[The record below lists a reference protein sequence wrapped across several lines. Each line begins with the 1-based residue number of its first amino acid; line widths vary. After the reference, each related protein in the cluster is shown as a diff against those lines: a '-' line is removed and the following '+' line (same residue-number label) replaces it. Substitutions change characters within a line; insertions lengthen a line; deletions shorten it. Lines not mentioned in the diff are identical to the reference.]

1 MKMLKKLL
9 RRKNNH
15 FPVLIIILLTIYQSC
30 ASKSEIKQHA
40 PVRPKITIETLR
52 QDYES
57 KILTNDVYYLYMT
70 YTIFSQNLLPDE
82 YKGMVGPR
90 DGTPIIMEVPRAY
103 YSLQP
108 ETQKIIQQWIKPLP
122 QKPSKR
128 KP

>member
-1 MKMLKKLL
+1 MMMLKNLI
-9 RRKNNH
+9 RKINYSTS
-15 FPVLIIILLTIYQSC
+15 LIIILLIIYQSC
-30 ASKSEIKQHA
+30 ASKSEIKPQA
-40 PVRPKITIETLR
+40 SARPKITIETLR

-70 YTIFSQNLLPDE
+70 YTIFSQNLLPEE

-90 DGTPIIMEVPRAY
+90 DGTPIIMEVQRAY

>member
-1 MKMLKKLL
+1 MMMLKKLI
-9 RRKNNH
+9 RKNNYSTS
-15 FPVLIIILLTIYQSC
+15 LIIILLTIYQSC
-30 ASKSEIKQHA
+30 ASKSEIKPQA
-40 PVRPKITIETLR
+40 PARPKITIETLR
-52 QDYES
+52 QGYES

-70 YTIFSQNLLPDE
+70 YTIFSQNLLPEE

-90 DGTPIIMEVPRAY
+90 DGTPIIMEVQRAY

>member
-1 MKMLKKLL
+1 MMLKNLL
-9 RRKNNH
+9 RKNNY
-15 FPVLIIILLTIYQSC
+15 FPFLIIIFLNILQSC
-30 ASKSEIKQHA
+30 ASKPDVKLQEPDHSINIIK
-40 PVRPKITIETLR
+40 TLR

-70 YTIFSQNLLPDE
+70 YTIFSRDLLPEE

-90 DGTPIIMEVPRAY
+90 DGTPIIMEVQRAY

-122 QKPSKR
+122 QKPNRR

>member
-1 MKMLKKLL
+1 MMMLKNLI
-9 RRKNNH
+9 RNNYSTS
-15 FPVLIIILLTIYQSC
+15 LIIILLIIYQSC
-30 ASKSEIKQHA
+30 ASKSEIKPQA
-40 PVRPKITIETLR
+40 SARPKITIETLR

-70 YTIFSQNLLPDE
+70 YTIFSQNLLPEE

-90 DGTPIIMEVPRAY
+90 DGTPIIMEVQRAY

>member
-1 MKMLKKLL
+1 MMMLKNLL
-9 RRKNNH
+9 RKNNY
-15 FPVLIIILLTIYQSC
+15 FPFLIIIFLNILQSC
-30 ASKSEIKQHA
+30 ASKPDVKLQELDHSIN
-40 PVRPKITIETLR
+40 IIETLR

-70 YTIFSQNLLPDE
+70 YTIFSRDLLPEE

-90 DGTPIIMEVPRAY
+90 DGTPIIMEVQRAY

-122 QKPSKR
+122 QKPNRR

>member
-1 MKMLKKLL
+1 MMMLKNLI
-9 RRKNNH
+9 RKNNY
-15 FPVLIIILLTIYQSC
+15 FTSLIIILLIILQSC
-30 ASKSEIKQHA
+30 ESKSEIKPQV
-40 PVRPKITIETLR
+40 PTQPTITIETLR

-57 KILTNDVYYLYMT
+57 KILTTDVYYLYMT
-70 YTIFSQNLLPDE
+70 YTIFSQSLLPEE

-90 DGTPIIMEVPRAY
+90 DGTPIIMQVQRAY

>member
-1 MKMLKKLL
+1 MMMLKSLI
-9 RRKNNH
+9 RKNNY
-15 FPVLIIILLTIYQSC
+15 FTSLIIILLIILQSC
-30 ASKSEIKQHA
+30 ASKSEIKPQA
-40 PVRPKITIETLR
+40 PAHPTITIETLR

-57 KILTNDVYYLYMT
+57 KFLANDVYFLYMT
-70 YTIFSQNLLPDE
+70 YTIFSQDLLPEE

-90 DGTPIIMEVPRAY
+90 DGTPIIMEVQRAY

>member
-1 MKMLKKLL
+1 MMMLKKLL
-9 RRKNNH
+9 RKNNYS
-15 FPVLIIILLTIYQSC
+15 PVLIIIFLIILQSC
-30 ASKSEIKQHA
+30 ASKPDVKLQEPDHSIN
-40 PVRPKITIETLR
+40 IIETLR

-70 YTIFSQNLLPDE
+70 YTIFSQNLLPEE
-82 YKGMVGPR
+82 YKEMVGPR
-90 DGTPIIMEVPRAY
+90 DGTPIIMEVQRAY

-122 QKPSKR
+122 QKPARR